1 MTKKVVNLLNLLTTV
16 SLTALL
22 NTTLFALSAHAEQ
35 LVTLKQMVEKT
46 ISSNPEVQSR
56 YHTYLGAGYEQDVVK
71 GGFLPKLDIQSSY
84 RKQEDINAIR
94 NSNGT
99 EIPRFNN
106 ELVLRQMIFDGF
118 ATPNEVNRL
127 GHAKRV
133 RYYELQA
140 AMQDTTLEFMR
151 AYIDTLRFRQLSEY
165 AKTNYVTHKQ
175 LYDKIK
181 ERVDAGVARRVDLEQ
196 ATGRLALAEANLLT
210 ETTNLHDVTAR
221 MQRLMG
227 ELPPATLEQPEF
239 YATGAQATPVE
250 ALHLAYLQNPNLL
263 STIEDIQA
271 TKDEV
276 KSREAR
282 YLPRLDLQARKN
294 LGTSSDG
301 RNSTNAADVL
311 ELTMNFNLFNGF
323 SDKAAVSQTVEKLN
337 TANDFR
343 DKACVDTRQL
353 VTIAY
358 NDINQLKEQ
367 LTYRDLHQK
376 SIENAREAYR
386 KQFDIGQ
393 RTLLDLLDTE
403 NEYFQARRSYSNTD
417 YDVQTAY
424 ARLYASQ
431 GELLNKIGSTRQ
443 GLPEVTRETYMDAAN
458 VCEAIAP
465 AQVTVDKAALLADAK
480 PLAVSQPIIK
490 PIIKPA
496 LACNTELIT
505 SRVNDWA
512 KSWRQKD
519 YDTYSQFYADKF
531 EPEPPLTREDWA
543 KQRKSRLSISGK
555 INLDISNLQVS
566 CDGDKAV
573 ATFDQDY
580 SVTTYKLQKAKN
592 DAGCQVCDAKRIAT
606 KGFADKVNKELQFE
620 KQGSQYQIIKE
631 LVKKQSCSLFIT
643 KKLKKHITK
652 AGDVLFCRLK
662 TLMAHYLRL

>member
-1 MTKKVVNLLNLLTTV
+1 MNTTNALSMQAGSHVGKIIVKNKMLLKSLLMVTVVNTLLI
-16 SLTALL
+16 S
-22 NTTLFALSAHAEQ
+22 SATGTEQ
-35 LVTLKQMVEKT
+35 VGTLKQMVEKT

-56 YHTYLGAGYEQDVVK
+56 YHAYLGAGYETDVVK
-71 GGFLPKLDIQSSY
+71 GGFLPKVDIQSTY
-84 RKQEDINAIR
+84 RRQEDINSIR
-94 NSNGT
+94 SATGT
-99 EIPRFNN
+99 EIPRWNN

-118 ATPNEVNRL
+118 ATPSEVNRL

-140 AMQDTTLEFMR
+140 SMQDTTLEFMR
-151 AYIDTLRFRQLSEY
+151 AYIDTLRFRQLAEY

-175 LYDKIK
+175 LFDKIK

-210 ETTNLHDVTAR
+210 EMTNLHDVTAR
-221 MQRLMG
+221 VQRLLG
-227 ELPPATLEQPEF
+227 ELPPETLEQPDF
-239 YATGAQATPVE
+239 YSTGKQATPVE
-250 ALHLAYLQNPNLL
+250 ALRVAYLQNPNLL

-276 KSREAR
+276 KTKEGKF
-282 YLPRLDLQARKN
+282 LPRLDLQARKN

-323 SDKAAVSQTVEKLN
+323 SDKASVSQTIEKLN

-367 LTYRDLHQK
+367 LTYRDIHQK
-376 SIENAREAYR
+376 SIEMAREAYR

-403 NEYFQARRSYSNTD
+403 NEYFQARRSYANAD

-431 GELLNKIGSTRQ
+431 GELLNKIGSARQ
-443 GLPEVTRETYMDAAN
+443 GLPEVTREAYMDAAN
-458 VCEAIAP
+458 ICEAIAP
-465 AQVTVDKAALLADAK
+465 AQVTVDKVALLADAK
-480 PLAVSQPIIK
+480 PLTVSAQLIK
-490 PIIKPA
+490 PVISKSA
-496 LACNTELIT
+496 LSCSTEVIT
-505 SRVNDWA
+505 GRVNDWA

-519 YDTYSQFYADKF
+519 YDRYSKFYADKF
-531 EPEPPLTREDWA
+531 APEPPLTRDEWA
-543 KQRKSRLSISGK
+543 KQRKERLSILGK
-555 INLDISNLQVS
+555 INLDLTNVQVS

-573 ATFDQDY
+573 AKFDQDY
-580 SVTTYKLQKAKN
+580 SVTTYQLQKPKSSSS
-592 DAGCQVCDAKRIAT
+592 CQVCDAKRIAN
-606 KGFADKVNKELQFE
+606 KSFSDKVNKELQFE
-620 KQGSQYQIIKE
+620 KVGSQYQIVRE
-631 LVKKQSCSLFIT
+631 LVN
-643 KKLKKHITK
+643 
-652 AGDVLFCRLK
+652 
-662 TLMAHYLRL
+662 